1 MAIDEQTLDQL
12 TLAVRRYVRERLV
25 PIEEQIAE
33 EDRIPD
39 SVIQDFR
46 DMGLFGLTT
55 PEAYG
60 GLGLTPSEEIPI
72 IVELCW
78 ASAAFRSIVGLNLGL
93 GSQGILN
100 DGTEEQKT
108 NWLPKIATGEVITS
122 FCLTE
127 PDSVSEAA
135 ALSTSAVRDG
145 EEYVLK
151 GTKRLIHNAQIAS
164 VVLVMARTND
174 KRSQKKA
181 PENGNA

>member
-1 MAIDEQTLDQL
+1 MAIDEQTRGLL
-12 TLAVRRYVRERLV
+12 TLAVRLYVRERLV

-60 GLGLTPSEEIPI
+60 GLGLTASEEIPI

-108 NWLPKIATGEVITS
+108 HWLSKIATGEVIKS
-122 FCLTE
+122 FCL
-127 PDSVSEAA
+127 PNHDSRSENSGVGKEGVS
-135 ALSTSAVRDG
+135 
-145 EEYVLK
+145 
-151 GTKRLIHNAQIAS
+151 
-164 VVLVMARTND
+164 
-174 KRSQKKA
+174 
-181 PENGNA
+181 P

>member
-1 MAIDEQTLDQL
+1 MAIDEQTRGLL
-12 TLAVRRYVRERLV
+12 TLAVRLYVRERLV

-60 GLGLTPSEEIPI
+60 GLGLTASEEIPI

-100 DGTEEQKT
+100 DGTEEQQT
-108 NWLPKIATGEVITS
+108 HWLPKLATGKVITS
-122 FCLTE
+122 FSMTE
-127 PDSVSEAA
+127 RDSGSDDR
-135 ALSTSAVRDG
+135 TI
-145 EEYVLK
+145 
-151 GTKRLIHNAQIAS
+151 TRLNSRH
-164 VVLVMARTND
+164 
-174 KRSQKKA
+174 
-181 PENGNA
+181 

>member
-60 GLGLTPSEEIPI
+60 GLGLTASEEIPI

-78 ASAAFRSIVGLNLGL
+78 RSEERRVGK
-93 GSQGILN
+93 
-100 DGTEEQKT
+100 E
-108 NWLPKIATGEVITS
+108 
-122 FCLTE
+122 C
-127 PDSVSEAA
+127 VS
-135 ALSTSAVRDG
+135 TC
-145 EEYVLK
+145 
-151 GTKRLIHNAQIAS
+151 
-164 VVLVMARTND
+164 
-174 KRSQKKA
+174 RSRWS
-181 PENGNA
+181 PYN